1 MTKKRGNRRKVV
13 GEDRVELVMSL
24 GDLSKIRPIQNGS
37 KTGFQILTTKR
48 FTGSRPCRS
57 RCFFAFVARSC
68 IGSLL
73 RRTIMRIPLY
83 LLGWSFWHPGSSPQL
98 TISDNTPGW

>member
-73 RRTIMRIPLY
+73 RRPVKSFAFPAPF
-83 LLGWSFWHPGSSPQL
+83 LLRRSGSAASYKE
-98 TISDNTPGW
+98 